1 MTDPSFAEV
10 LLRGTDTDSQRVTD
24 LEFDWKP
31 PTDPSYKEEANP
43 NRVSE
48 ANRVSTSNIGLSNL
62 FIEE

>member
-31 PTDPSYKEEANP
+31 PTDPSYKE
-43 NRVSE
+43 
-48 ANRVSTSNIGLSNL
+48 
-62 FIEE
+62 